1 MKVKVISEI
10 KMQIQ
15 TNSVNPFMNKNKD
28 GSNGVLDDNMLI
40 AWMKPI
46 G

>member
-1 MKVKVISEI
+1 MHVKVISEI

-15 TNSVNPFMNKNKD
+15 TNLVNVFINKNKD
-28 GSNGVLDDNMLI
+28 GCNGDLDDNMLI
-40 AWMKPI
+40 AWMKPN